1 MEVYINLLK
10 DAFLKQKILFESNE
24 WSQQLLSFA
33 PPVLWF
39 GDINVPK
46 PKIITI
52 GANPSRSEFL
62 KGSKK
67 IINATEYSDLKY
79 LNDSEKRFFHLS
91 KPIYDCNINE
101 IPFSEI
107 IEGYNKYFWKGSKP
121 YARWFGRKGKV
132 EGLINGLDAS
142 FYSNDIYAFQA
153 LHLDLFPFATL
164 KDFTSIQSSVDN
176 DLFSD
181 NWSKKMLENL
191 IKNIEPKLIVVFG
204 LTNRNYFEKIFSDS
218 LNFSKDN
225 MYETKNN
232 LRTNYKIGTFKNI
245 KYVGL
250 STNFGD
256 PKCFRTEDVNSV
268 GQFVK
273 NEIKLD

>member
-10 DAFLKQKILFESNE
+10 DAFLKQKALYESNE

-39 GDINVPK
+39 GDIYVPK

-62 KGSKK
+62 KGNKK
-67 IINATEYSDLKY
+67 TINATTYSDLKY
-79 LNDSEKRFFHLS
+79 LNESEKRFFHLA

-101 IPFSEI
+101 VPFYEI

-121 YARWFGRKGKV
+121 YAKWFGRKGKV
-132 EGLINGLDAS
+132 EGLINGLGAS
-142 FYSNDIYAFQA
+142 FYNNDVYAFQA

-164 KDFTSIQSSVDN
+164 KDFTSIQILVEN
-176 DLFSD
+176 DIFY
-181 NWSKKMLENL
+181 NEWSKNLLEKL
-191 IKNIEPKLIVVFG
+191 ITNIEPKLIVVFG
-204 LTNRNYFEKIFSDS
+204 LTNRKYFEKIFSDS
-218 LNFSKDN
+218 LKFIGDAT
-225 MYETKNN
+225 YEPRNN
-232 LRTNYKIGTFKNI
+232 LSTNYKIGTFKNI

-256 PKCFRTEDVNSV
+256 PKGFRTEDVNSV

-273 NEIKLD
+273 NEIKLN